1 MQDGDELSPMLREA
15 MQQKARALG
24 QRRYTYRELER
35 DSGVHF
41 TYAQKAIKHGLRPSR
56 EIITSWSKAL
66 APYFPLDEA
75 LIAAGYLPD
84 DPAKRRAIQR
94 IWRLPADALN
104 ALAER
109 AALGS
114 AQFEV
119 TLQEPEA
126 ERDQQDQHGAG
137 TNKG

>member
-1 MQDGDELSPMLREA
+1 MLREA

-41 TYAQKAIKHGLRPSR
+41 TYAQKAVRYGIVPRQ
-56 EIITSWSKAL
+56 EIIAAWSRAL

-75 LIAAGYLPD
+75 LLAAGYLPN
-84 DPAKRRAIQR
+84 DPEKRRAIQR
-94 IWRLPADALN
+94 IWRLPAKALN
-104 ALAER
+104 TLAER

-114 AQFEV
+114 AEFEV
-119 TLQEPEA
+119 RLQEPE
-126 ERDQQDQHGAG
+126 QDQHGQD
-137 TNKG
+137 